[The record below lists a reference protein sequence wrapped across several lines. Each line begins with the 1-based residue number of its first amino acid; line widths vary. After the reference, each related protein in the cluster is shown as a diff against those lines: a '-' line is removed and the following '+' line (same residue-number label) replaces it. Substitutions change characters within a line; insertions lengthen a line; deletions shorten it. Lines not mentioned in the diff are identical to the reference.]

1 MQFSKDDFKQRLDNA
16 TDNPFIFGFS
26 ILLFV
31 ILLAIALK
39 SVASNIAPYIAFTN
53 SQQITPSNIPIIG
66 WGFDILTILYVATGA
81 FILWFLIQICQIT
94 WILIAIDRKSHRAAI
109 REAQKEIDSQS
120 SDGEQDGQQ
129 SDRAVRKI
137 RKRAV
142 KIPFFFMAASGYIAL
157 GSFIAEFIINV
168 RYFPVITNW
177 NRFISGLT
185 IGTITGI
192 DTQQL
197 LYLCSN
203 LFATELLVIALV
215 MVGQWI
221 WSHQNG

>member
-1 MQFSKDDFKQRLDNA
+1 MQFSKDKFKERLDNA

-81 FILWFLIQICQIT
+81 FILWFLIQVCQIT

-109 REAQKEIDSQS
+109 REAQKEIRSQS
-120 SDGEQDGQQ
+120 SEMEG
-129 SDRAVRKI
+129 DRSVRKI

-142 KIPFFFMAASGYIAL
+142 RIPFFFMAASGYIAL

-177 NRFISGLT
+177 NRFVSGLT

-192 DTQQL
+192 DSQQL

>member
-1 MQFSKDDFKQRLDNA
+1 MQFSKDKFKQRLDNA

-53 SQQITPSNIPIIG
+53 SQQIAPSNIPIIG

-81 FILWFLIQICQIT
+81 FILWFLIQVCQIT

-109 REAQKEIDSQS
+109 REAQKEIRSQS
-120 SDGEQDGQQ
+120 SEMEG
-129 SDRAVRKI
+129 DRSVRKI

-142 KIPFFFMAASGYIAL
+142 RIPFFFMAASGYIAL

-177 NRFISGLT
+177 NRFVSGLT

-192 DTQQL
+192 DSQQL

>member
-1 MQFSKDDFKQRLDNA
+1 MQFSKDDFKERLDRA

-81 FILWFLIQICQIT
+81 FILWFLIQVCQIT

-109 REAQKEIDSQS
+109 RESQKEIASQS
-120 SDGEQDGQQ
+120 TELEGDQ
-129 SDRAVRKI
+129 SVRKI

-142 KIPFFFMAASGYIAL
+142 RIPFFFMAASGYIAL
-157 GSFIAEFIINV
+157 GAFIAEFIINV

-177 NRFISGLT
+177 NRFVSGLT

>member
-1 MQFSKDDFKQRLDNA
+1 MQFSKDKFKQRLDNA

-81 FILWFLIQICQIT
+81 FILWFLIQVCQIT

-109 REAQKEIDSQS
+109 RESQKEIDSQS
-120 SDGEQDGQQ
+120 SEMEG
-129 SDRAVRKI
+129 DRSVRKI

-142 KIPFFFMAASGYIAL
+142 RIPFFFMAASGYIAL

-177 NRFISGLT
+177 NRFVSGLT